1 MYQRIVIKEMATY
14 KANQSMNMILMNAN
28 ESNRVIPF
36 DLKELPLNRYPDN
49 LSVQLK
55 EKIALY
61 NQLNQEE
68 VIVGNGS
75 SEIIELI
82 LKTYLNPK
90 EKVMSFEPTFVMY
103 KQYAEMYNGIY
114 IGVPTQNFL
123 LDVDFFIEEIQRE
136 QPKVVFVCNP
146 NNPTGQLIKKYD
158 LERIIKNTN
167 GIVVIDEAYMEF
179 SEGSMVNRLN
189 QYDNLIILK
198 TFSKAWGIAG
208 ARVGYGLSNFVRI
221 NEMHKAKSPY
231 NLNSMSQRIALEVLN
246 QRDKVM
252 DTVKKTIEEREKME
266 MILNRMPIKVYKSYG
281 NFLFITSELPLD
293 TLLQKRNILIRGFNN
308 QSYRVT
314 VSSEEENKIFLDA
327 LNEILLKEVVNGK
340 NCAS

>member
-1 MYQRIVIKEMATY
+1 MYQRKIIKDMTEY
-14 KANQSMNMILMNAN
+14 KATQNNNMILMNAN
-28 ESNRVIPF
+28 ESNEIISFNMEEVA
-36 DLKELPLNRYPDN
+36 LNRYPDN
-49 LSVQLK
+49 LALKLK

-61 NQLNQEE
+61 NQLNKEE

-103 KQYAEMYNGIY
+103 KQYTEMYNGVY
-114 IGVPTQNFL
+114 IGIPTQDFM
-123 LDVDFFIEEIQRE
+123 LDVDFFIEQIQSE
-136 QPKVVFVCNP
+136 KPKVVFICNP

-179 SEGSMVNRLN
+179 SEGSMVNRLS

-221 NEMHKAKSPY
+221 NEMLKAKSPY
-231 NLNSMSQRIALEVLN
+231 NLNSMSQWIALEILN
-246 QRDKVM
+246 QRDQVM
-252 DTVKKTIEEREKME
+252 DSVKKTIEQREKME
-266 MILNRMPIKVYKSYG
+266 RILNKMPIKVYKSYG
-281 NFLFITSELPLD
+281 NFIFITSELPLD
-293 TLLQKRNILIRGFNN
+293 ILLYKKNILIRGFEN

-314 VSSEEENKIFLDA
+314 VSNEDENKIFMDTLS
-327 LNEILLKEVVNGK
+327 EILQKEVPYEK